1 MGAGYPLIMMREK
14 DLEWFIA
21 NREELAR
28 KHQGNWLVVHEGKLA
43 KVLPKE
49 EDALA
54 FAVEQFGIDVA
65 SVFHASAK
73 DPFVYVG

>member
-1 MGAGYPLIMMREK
+1 MDREK
-14 DLEWFIA
+14 DLKWFIA
-21 NREELAR
+21 NREELA
-28 KHQGNWLVVHEGKLA
+28 HQHPGGWLVVHDGKLI

-49 EDALA
+49 EDALVL
-54 FAVEQFGIDVA
+54 AVEQFGIDVA